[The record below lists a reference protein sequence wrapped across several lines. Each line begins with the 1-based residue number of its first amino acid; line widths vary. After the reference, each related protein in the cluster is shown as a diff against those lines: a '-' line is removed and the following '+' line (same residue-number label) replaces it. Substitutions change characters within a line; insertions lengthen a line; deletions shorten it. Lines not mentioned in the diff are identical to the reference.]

1 MENLS
6 FRAAARNPFHDEQ
19 FCQRKGFLAAAQHD
33 KPGFRIGLGLLETS
47 KIALNTPS

>member
-6 FRAAARNPFHDEQ
+6 FRAQRGIPFTTSSFASERD
-19 FCQRKGFLAAAQHD
+19 FAAAQHD
-33 KPGFRIGLGLLETS
+33 KPGFCIGLGLLETS